1 MPRWDEAL
9 VDDEAE
15 RERLDSR
22 GTLRALATA
31 GAQVR
36 QALGLAQE
44 AGIDRV
50 AGGVRPRG
58 VLVAA
63 RGGTRV
69 IGDALQMVADPG
81 SPVPISTAGS
91 PPLPGWVGTL
101 DVVVAVSESGRAA
114 GPLALAAAAAR
125 RGASLLTVGAD
136 DSPLAA
142 VCASAR
148 GVHVGLPAG
157 SASSRTALWALLTP
171 VLLAADVLGL
181 ARTGPGLLAAVA
193 DRLDAGAAAYRP
205 SSEAFVNPAKLL
217 AADLAGGLPV
227 VLGDGAVA
235 GVAARRAAMML
246 ARTAR
251 VPATSGEL
259 PGAASEVV
267 ALLDGPYTRQGARE
281 PDLATAIDDIFRD
294 PFLDGAPD
302 PRLVL
307 LMLRAASARGSA
319 TGPATGPA
327 TGSATGPGAAPSE
340 VTDDLGDRI
349 VAAAQDAGVRVH
361 ERLADPGH
369 PVEQLADLVGL
380 VDFAATYLAL
390 GFGLDPGVSAQV
402 RTLRELGG

>member
-1 MPRWDEAL
+1 MPRWDDRL

-36 QALGLAQE
+36 QSLGLAQE
-44 AGIDRV
+44 AGIARV

-63 RGGTRV
+63 RGGTGV
-69 IGDALQMVADPG
+69 IGDTLQMVAEPG
-81 SPVPISTAGS
+81 SPVPISTAGT

-101 DVVVAVSESGRAA
+101 DLVIAVSESGRAA

-148 GVHVGLPAG
+148 GIHVGLPAG
-157 SASSRTALWALLTP
+157 ATSSRTALWALLTP

-181 ARTGPGLLAAVA
+181 ARTGPDLLEAVA

-217 AADLAGGLPV
+217 AADLSGGLPV

-251 VPATSGEL
+251 VPATVGEL
-259 PGAASEVV
+259 PGGASEVV
-267 ALLDGPYTRQGARE
+267 ALLDGPYTRHGARE
-281 PDLATAIDDIFRD
+281 PDLASAVDDIFRD

-307 LMLRAASARGSA
+307 LMLRGALAAGMTPAGVGGSM
-319 TGPATGPA
+319 P
-327 TGSATGPGAAPSE
+327 E
-340 VTDDLGDRI
+340 DTDDLGDA
-349 VAAAQDAGVRVH
+349 VATAAMDAGVRVH
-361 ERLADPGH
+361 ERRAEPGH
-369 PVEQLADLVGL
+369 PLEQLADLIGL

-390 GFGLDPGVSAQV
+390 GLGLDPGVSAHV
-402 RTLRELGG
+402 RALRDHGR